1 MLIKGLSE
9 SIACRLREG
18 FPSISLVL
26 PCCRFEHSF
35 EESMRNRTKYKDLSD
50 YQYVDLLCLTPTVDY
65 IKTKHRK
72 SLTHPHYKSHSSA
85 RRTRSGFQKDC
96 RLFVMKIKFVQPQ
109 QRKRI
114 IFKIWNMNFDI
125 GLHSLAEVYYY
136 SRSVALFTH
145 CRLWVNQGVPTCL
158 RLQREKDNISTLT
171 L

>member
-1 MLIKGLSE
+1 MLIKGLTE

-18 FPSISLVL
+18 FPSISPVL
-26 PCCRFEHSF
+26 PFCRFEHSF
-35 EESMRNRTKYKDLSD
+35 KESMRNRTKYKDLSD

-72 SLTHPHYKSHSSA
+72 SLTHPHYKSHSAA
-85 RRTRSGFQKDC
+85 RRTRSGFYKDC

-125 GLHSLAEVYYY
+125 WLHSLVGLLVFEV
-136 SRSVALFTH
+136 SCFVH
-145 CRLWVNQGVPTCL
+145 P
-158 RLQREKDNISTLT
+158 LQTLG
-171 L
+171 